1 MFVSDTL
8 TLITAELLKK
18 NNWHPLDG
26 HRNEK
31 NQPYAFVAN
40 YDGKVAKLVNN
51 LAWKEDFK
59 FSLTDEWTFT
69 LEDIVLAKTAI
80 PTSLIAKVSTVKY
93 MEELAFLLD
102 LCHISWVKI
111 RI

>member
-1 MFVSDTL
+1 MFVSETL
-8 TLITAELLKK
+8 TPISAELLKK

-31 NQPYAFVAN
+31 NQSYAFVAN
-40 YDGKVAKLVNN
+40 YDGKVARLVNN

-69 LEDIVLAKTAI
+69 LENIDLAKTAI
-80 PTSLIAKVSTVKY
+80 PTDLIAKVSTMKY

-102 LCHISWVKI
+102 LCHISWVNI